1 MECFLVSFVHWCT
14 ILWTPSEQRLLQFAI
29 CVSIVS
35 IPARATPLRQRLSM
49 GSLTGCATC
58 ARVGAN
64 KPHLLASKE
73 ALPAL
78 GRALSSD
85 DAEVRLN
92 AASAV
97 WALVYDSQ
105 KAKAEV
111 KKLAAQGIIILAP
124 SVIHAATKPVD
135 PAIAA
140 AAEAGGPEARAA
152 FAMLQVARLSKA
164 G

>member
-1 MECFLVSFVHWCT
+1 
-14 ILWTPSEQRLLQFAI
+14 
-29 CVSIVS
+29 
-35 IPARATPLRQRLSM
+35 M